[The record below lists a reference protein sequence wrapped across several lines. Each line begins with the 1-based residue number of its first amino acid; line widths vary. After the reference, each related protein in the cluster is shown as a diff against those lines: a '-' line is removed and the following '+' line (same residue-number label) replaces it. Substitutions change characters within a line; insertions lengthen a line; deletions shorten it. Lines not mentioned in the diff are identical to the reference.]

1 MRWETDLLNVGN
13 GHRKK
18 RDEVGNGRYE
28 VRNGRTRW
36 ETDMRVCICTYFKD
50 GWYLQP
56 MASLV
61 NAKCPISPDI
71 KVRKPILLFV
81 QTFSPNNA
89 CNF

>member
-61 NAKCPISPDI
+61 NAKCPIFARHPSSQANSTLCVNI
-71 KVRKPILLFV
+71 F
-81 QTFSPNNA
+81 T
-89 CNF
+89 

>member
-36 ETDMRVCICTYFKD
+36 ETDMRVCICTYFKY

-61 NAKCPISPDI
+61 NVKCPILARHQSSQANSTLCANI
-71 KVRKPILLFV
+71 F
-81 QTFSPNNA
+81 T
-89 CNF
+89 

>member
-36 ETDMRVCICTYFKD
+36 ETDMRVCVRTYFKD
-50 GWYLQP
+50 VWYLQP

-61 NAKCPISPDI
+61 NAKCPIFARHRRSQANSTLCANI
-71 KVRKPILLFV
+71 F
-81 QTFSPNNA
+81 T
-89 CNF
+89 